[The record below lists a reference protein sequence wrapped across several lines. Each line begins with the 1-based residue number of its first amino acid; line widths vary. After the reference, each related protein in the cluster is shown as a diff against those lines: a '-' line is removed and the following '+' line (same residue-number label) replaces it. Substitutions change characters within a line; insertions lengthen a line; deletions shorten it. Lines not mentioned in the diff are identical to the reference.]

1 MRHTEEW
8 DWPPPVRRR
17 RFYRTIDYR
26 PSGWNSP
33 VVKKIARIYWQT
45 MVFIVKMLLAVP
57 LSLMILGSIWMLWT
71 IVMLRFN

>member
-1 MRHTEEW
+1 MKSEEW
-8 DWPPPVRRR
+8 DWPPRRGR
-17 RFYRTIDYR
+17 YYRTFDIYQPR
-26 PSGWNSP
+26 GWNSP
-33 VVKKIARIYWQT
+33 GVRKAVSIYWRT